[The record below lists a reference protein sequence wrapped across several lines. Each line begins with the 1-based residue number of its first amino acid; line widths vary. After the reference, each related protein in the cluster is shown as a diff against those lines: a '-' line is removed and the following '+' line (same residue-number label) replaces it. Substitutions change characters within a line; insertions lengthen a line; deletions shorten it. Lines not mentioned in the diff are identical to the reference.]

1 VPSSYAH
8 AHNKDYANMK
18 KTLSHPHNINQIFS
32 QGRAR
37 GSEALPRAM
46 RVVLVLSDGLIH
58 FVDSLD
64 TE

>member
-1 VPSSYAH
+1 
-8 AHNKDYANMK
+8 MK

-37 GSEALPRAM
+37 GSEALLRAM
-46 RVVLVLSDGLIH
+46 RVVLVPSDRFIRFG
-58 FVDSLD
+58 DSLD

>member
-1 VPSSYAH
+1 
-8 AHNKDYANMK
+8 MK